1 MENNIDQFFKDKIE
15 GHSLPPS
22 QEVWRKVEANL
33 TKKNN
38 VAVWRIAAAVLIT
51 GALISL
57 LIWSQQD
64 SVKNKPATLAGILP
78 KDNLIRKKNAPQ
90 NSSIDKKGK
99 VKSFNN
105 TSSIKP
111 STSKIQTK
119 SNKSNQNKKEETE
132 ILTPKTQAAIIETSN
147 QTLAVVKEN
156 NKEEKINREATQPA
170 TVASTKQKPIKLEF
184 TLDDFSSEQQVAT
197 VNEEK
202 NSGLKKV
209 WNLAREVK
217 NGDGPVREIKNE
229 LFALNFKK
237 NKNQ

>member
-1 MENNIDQFFKDKIE
+1 MENNIDQFFKDKME

-22 QEVWRKVEANL
+22 QEAWGKVEANL
-33 TKKNN
+33 SKKNN
-38 VAVWRIAAAVLIT
+38 VASWRIAAAVLIS

-64 SVKNKPATLAGILP
+64 SVKNKPATVAGILP
-78 KDNLIRKKNAPQ
+78 KDNSIRKKTTAQ
-90 NSSIDKKGK
+90 NSSNNEKGK
-99 VKSFNN
+99 IESSDNK
-105 TSSIKP
+105 SSIKL
-111 STSKIQTK
+111 STSKIQALP
-119 SNKSNQNKKEETE
+119 NQNKKDESEKV
-132 ILTPKTQAAIIETSN
+132 TPKTQTTIVETSDPKP
-147 QTLAVVKEN
+147 AAVKET
-156 NKEEKINREATQPA
+156 NKEEKINTEATRPA
-170 TVASTKQKPIKLEF
+170 TIASTKQKPIKLEF
-184 TLDDFSSEQQVAT
+184 TLDDYSSDQPVAT
-197 VNEEK
+197 VSEEK